1 MNEQTDKQT
10 KFSFKPS
17 KSFKNIYFVSC
28 FLFVCLKKK
37 PLILFR
43 NKPKQARVRKRLC
56 QRSEDVS
63 STVDP
68 LINAWTHL
76 ILDTSHESFVPPVHS
91 VWQALA
97 RISNKEV
104 WLPLEV
110 SGGSECGQSLADLVQ
125 GLKGNK
131 RFEMNCQRNKIRKRH
146 IHFGEILRGR
156 KSFFPWCPA

>member
-1 MNEQTDKQT
+1 MNKQT
-10 KFSFKPS
+10 SRHNFYSNKVNLLKKYIFC
-17 KSFKNIYFVSC
+17 FV
-28 FLFVCLKKK
+28 LFVCC
-37 PLILFR
+37 LFENKNLWYSSETNR
-43 NKPKQARVRKRLC
+43 NKRLC
-56 QRSEDVS
+56 ERSEDVS
-63 STVDP
+63 STLDS

-104 WLPLEV
+104 WRPLEV
-110 SGGSECGQSLADLVQ
+110 SGGSECGQSLADLVR

-131 RFEMNCQRNKIRKRH
+131 RFEMNCQRDKIRKRH
-146 IHFGEILRGR
+146 NNFGEILRGR